1 MSFKMLNIIFNKF
14 FFHLH
19 EIAIVLI
26 EMIFFSNWFYLFCL
40 EMDLSNVPLYDKFTI
55 VLFDFFWHCLS
66 VKNNWPFESVT
77 RKWNIFI
84 TQWIHHLWIEWEPC
98 ISDWSCIT
106 YIQVYAWPSI
116 CVIDCVWR
124 FSYSAMFV
132 ICFLFVVIIIYILSR
147 LMVERLQ

>member
-14 FFHLH
+14 FFTPWNCHCINWNDFFFKL
-19 EIAIVLI
+19 VLFI
-26 EMIFFSNWFYLFCL
+26 LFGNGFIH
-40 EMDLSNVPLYDKFTI
+40 NVPLYDKFTI

-106 YIQVYAWPSI
+106 YIQVYGWPST